1 MEINMKT
8 CSIKNEYYTIT
19 VSTLGAEL
27 ISVKADDG
35 YEYMWQNEQ
44 GGFWDSH
51 APLLFPVCGRLLNQK
66 YTFCGKEYEMDVH
79 GFVKDFEFAVAS
91 KEGSHITMTLSSSE
105 ATKKIYPVDFTVV
118 ADYELRG
125 EEIIFSF
132 KVTNRDK
139 TVMPYMFGWHPG
151 FNLPTG
157 DGLDINDYKLYLG
170 DISELTWHP
179 LQNGPFFSPIRNAYP
194 LESGS
199 YKFVEDEIYKNDTMI
214 FTGHKNSLKMLADG
228 HPYELSLS
236 WSDNLP
242 YLCIWKD
249 EFNAA
254 KFICLEPWSD
264 VPGDGV
270 TEENFDTR
278 EMHRLM
284 PGKSE
289 TYTYKL
295 KIKH

>member
-8 CSIKNEYYTIT
+8 CRIKNEYYTIT

-27 ISVKADDG
+27 VSVKTADG
-35 YEYMWQNEQ
+35 YECMWQNPD
-44 GGFWDSH
+44 GKFWESH
-51 APLLFPVCGRLLNQK
+51 APLLFPVCGRLLNQR
-66 YTFCGKEYEMDVH
+66 YTLDGAEYEMDLH

-91 KEGSHITMTLSSSE
+91 KEGGHITLTLSANE
-105 ATKKIYPVDFTVV
+105 QTKKIYPFNFTAI

-132 KVTNRDK
+132 KIINNGK

-151 FNLPTG
+151 FNLPVG

-170 DISELTWHP
+170 EVDKLTWHP
-179 LQNGPFFSPIRNAYP
+179 LQNGPFFSAIRNEYP
-194 LESGS
+194 LANGS
-199 YKFVEDEIYKNDTMI
+199 YKLNEDEIYKNDTMI
-214 FTGHKNSLKMLADG
+214 FTGHKNQLKMFAEG
-228 HPYELSLS
+228 HPFELSLK

-249 EFNAA
+249 EFNEA
-254 KFICLEPWSD
+254 KYICLEPWSD

-270 TEENFDTR
+270 TPENFDTR
-278 EMHRLM
+278 EMHRLA
-284 PGKSE
+284 GGASE
-289 TYTYKL
+289 VFVYTL
-295 KIKH
+295 KIKN